1 MTQTFTKVAGVAQTA
16 IGLLGQF
23 VPAAGSMLAGSAAG
37 GAATGGNVF
46 NMLSGAALSY
56 LGFKGSDS
64 NQRTGAQ
71 AIGGLNAVV
80 GLLGAFGMN
89 SIAGIPLNSGIVST
103 IINLA
108 IGAWGLYAGFAKK
121 PAGATAH

>member
-23 VPAAGSMLAGSAAG
+23 APGIGSMLGAQAA
-37 GAATGGNVF
+37 GGNVF
-46 NMLSGAALSY
+46 NILSGAALSY

-64 NQRTGAQ
+64 GQRTGAQ
-71 AIGGLNAVV
+71 AIGGVNALV
-80 GLLGAFGMN
+80 GLLGAFGVTN
-89 SIAGIPLNSGIVST
+89 IAGIQLNDSVIST
-103 IINLA
+103 IVNLA
-108 IGAWGLYAGFAKK
+108 IGAWGLYSGFVKK

>member
-23 VPAAGSMLAGSAAG
+23 VPAAGSLM
-37 GAATGGNVF
+37 GAEGTGGNVF
-46 NMLSGAALSY
+46 NVLSGAALSY

-64 NQRTGAQ
+64 SQRTGAQ

-80 GLLGAFGMN
+80 GLLGAFGVN
-89 SIAGIPLNSGIVST
+89 SIAGMPLNSGIVST

>member
-1 MTQTFTKVAGVAQTA
+1 MAKTFSKYAGLIQLA

-23 VPAAGSMLAGSAAG
+23 VPGIGSMLNAHG
-37 GAATGGNVF
+37 GGNIF

-56 LGFKGSDS
+56 LGFKGSES

-71 AIGGLNAVV
+71 AIGGLNALV
-80 GLLGAFGMN
+80 GLLNVFGVN
-89 SIAGIPLNSGIVST
+89 NIFGLQLNEGVVST
-103 IINLA
+103 IVNLL

>member
-1 MTQTFTKVAGVAQTA
+1 MTQTFTKYAGMAQAA

-23 VPAAGSMLAGSAAG
+23 APGVGSLL
-37 GAATGGNVF
+37 GAEATGGNTF
-46 NMLSGAALSY
+46 NILSGAALSY
-56 LGFKGSDS
+56 LGFKGNDS
-64 NQRTGAQ
+64 SQRLGAQ

-80 GLLGAFGMN
+80 GLLGAFHVE
-89 SIAGIPLNSGIVST
+89 SLAGIPLNQGTLST